1 MQDDL
6 RMMLIKAKMLQMC
19 ADIFAVLGMFLFIYI
34 YLSEYQNNVDKA
46 MRDPTFILTILMP
59 FLPAALLAFIASRKR
74 KKIRALVEQEKNNP
88 S

>member
-1 MQDDL
+1 
-6 RMMLIKAKMLQMC
+6 MMLIKAKMLQMC